1 MIGARRRAVTRG
13 LLGSVVTA
21 GSGGDSSAVACKY
34 CRVRT
39 TVRAAVA
46 RDLERST
53 TGDPNVV
60 RRARRGAQVRS
71 LPVSASPAEPSPEPA
86 VDTGD
91 ATAAPDAPAR
101 RPVEAP
107 SLLDAVGGPLGIAES
122 SVPAALF
129 VSVYTIGGHDATIAA
144 IVAVVVGAAL
154 TVARL
159 VKGQTLQFAL
169 SGLFGIALAGFIVAK
184 TGNASDFFLPGILI
198 NIGYAGAYFVS
209 ILVRWPIMGLLIG
222 SLTGDPKGWRKDPLL
237 VRTYVRITWI
247 WVGLFLLRVAVQ
259 LPLYLAD
266 AVAAQGVARV
276 TMGIPLF
283 AFGLWLT
290 FLMVKRAEANAAGTP
305 TAA

>member
-1 MIGARRRAVTRG
+1 MT
-13 LLGSVVTA
+13 
-21 GSGGDSSAVACKY
+21 
-34 CRVRT
+34 
-39 TVRAAVA
+39 
-46 RDLERST
+46 
-53 TGDPNVV
+53 
-60 RRARRGAQVRS
+60 
-71 LPVSASPAEPSPEPA
+71 ASPAEPSPDPADGTGPASEPA
-86 VDTGD
+86 ADR
-91 ATAAPDAPAR
+91 APAR
-101 RPVEAP
+101 KAVEPP
-107 SLLDAVGGPLGIAES
+107 SLLDAVGGPLGVAES

-144 IVAVVVGAAL
+144 IVAVVVGASL
-154 TVARL
+154 TIARL
-159 VKGQTLQFAL
+159 VRGQTLQFAL

-198 NIGYAGAYFVS
+198 NIGYAGAYLVS

-222 SLTGDPKGWRKDPLL
+222 SLTGDPTGWRKDPLL
-237 VRTYVRITWI
+237 TRTYVRITWI

-290 FLMVKRAEANAAGTP
+290 FLMVKRAEANAAT
-305 TAA
+305 TAIA